1 MNKLS
6 KFFDKDSVFPSLI
19 IVIVGGLISVIIASI
34 LQSGWPDG
42 LLINLEY
49 PYVLHNDGWAA
60 TLQRLIEGWEFN
72 NDRQGY
78 PFGSSTYDYPK
89 PDYGTH
95 VLTKLLAYSFG
106 GWVPALNMY
115 FLLGFFLTFASSYL
129 VSRMLSLSIASSI
142 LVAFL
147 FTFIPFHFLRNHHL
161 NFTFYFVIPIYWFI
175 AINFNSV
182 SFMKGFKGGG
192 YLKKFLIMLGI
203 FSLSLFGIYFTFY
216 GIIVITI
223 GFIASLYKDASL
235 YKVKVF
241 FLTVSLIVFGTFIQV
256 SPHLYNNLVNGKNDS
271 VAKRS
276 AMESE
281 VYGFKLMQLI
291 IPRQNH
297 RVSKL
302 AHINSSYSG
311 STPLV
316 NENMTSSLGIFGVF
330 GFIFAFFRI
339 FSSLS
344 GKNNGPSSTSLISLI
359 VLILFL
365 IGTIGGLG
373 SVFSHLISPM
383 LRGWNRVSIY
393 IGFGTLVIFFMY
405 FDSYVRSKVS
415 KKILVLITALIF
427 VIGMLDSTIPPCKS
441 CIQAQNS
448 EFESER
454 KFIEDI
460 ESILPTNSAIYQLPY
475 FPFPETAPMH
485 NLMDY
490 RHGNAFIHSKDLR
503 WSYGGMKGRE
513 GDRFFKFLSK
523 ESLSKQ
529 FEVISRLGFQGVY
542 VDLNG
547 YPDKSKL
554 EDVSKALGFSPT
566 LTRDDSPV
574 VFFKLNNS
582 NNNIDLIGKS
592 VEEIMD
598 IANYHVDENGVQFSY
613 DAVLEDGIDFKL
625 KGLPSFLKK
634 ITGLSGPEDWGRWSD
649 RNLADDVTIE
659 MVEPLPK
666 EFELVVQLI
675 PFTPNVNKIIDIHI
689 GDLIFPVTL
698 LEGKNEYKLKITL
711 DSNTYHKI
719 IFIIHNS
726 KTPKSLGMNV
736 DTRDIG
742 VGFVG
747 LKINK

>member
-1 MNKLS
+1 LNKLN
-6 KFFDKDSVFPSLI
+6 KFFEKNSNFPSLI

-49 PYVLHNDGWAA
+49 PYVLKNDGWGT
-60 TLQRLIEGWEFN
+60 TLQRLIEGWEFS

-78 PFGSSTYDYPK
+78 PFGSSTLDYPK
-89 PDYGTH
+89 PDFGSH
-95 VLTKLLAYSFG
+95 VLMKTLAYLSG
-106 GWVPALNMY
+106 SWIAALNMY

-129 VSRMLSLSIASSI
+129 VSRMLGLSLASSI

-147 FTFIPFHFLRNHHL
+147 FNFIPFHFLRITHL

-175 AINFNSV
+175 ALNFNSV
-182 SFMKGFKGGG
+182 SSIKSFRDSS
-192 YLKKFLIMLGI
+192 YYKKFLAILAI
-203 FSLSLFGIYFTFY
+203 FSLSLFGLYYTFF
-216 GIIVITI
+216 GMIIITI
-223 GFIASLYKDASL
+223 GFIASLYRDSSS

-241 FLTVSLIVFGTFIQV
+241 FLTMSILVFGTISQL
-256 SPHLYNNLVNGKNDS
+256 SPSFYNTAVNGKNDS
-271 VAKRS
+271 VGNRS
-276 AMESE
+276 AMASE
-281 VYGFKLMQLI
+281 VYGLKLMQLI
-291 IPRQNH
+291 LPRPNH
-297 RVSKL
+297 RVDKL
-302 AHINSSYSG
+302 AHINASYSG
-311 STPLV
+311 STPLI
-316 NENMTSSLGIFGVF
+316 NENITSSLGIFGVF
-330 GFIFAFFRI
+330 GFILAFFRI

-344 GKNNGPSSTSLISLI
+344 GRINGPSSTNLISLI

-373 SVFSHLISPM
+373 SVFSHLINPSI
-383 LRGWNRVSIY
+383 RAWNRVSIF
-393 IGFGTLVIFFMY
+393 IGFGTLLIFFMY
-405 FDSYVRSKVS
+405 FDSYLRSKVP
-415 KKILVLITALIF
+415 KKILVLITVLIF
-427 VIGMLDSTIPPCKS
+427 MVGMLDSTVSPCKS
-441 CIQAQNS
+441 CNQDLQR

-454 KFIEDI
+454 KFIENI

-475 FPFPETAPMH
+475 FPFPETAPIH
-485 NLMDY
+485 NLIDY
-490 RHGNAFIHSKDLR
+490 QHANGFNHSKDLR

-513 GDRFFKFLSK
+513 GDRFFKLLAK

-547 YPDKSKL
+547 YPDKSILKDIS
-554 EDVSKALGFSPT
+554 EALGFGPT

-574 VFFKLNNS
+574 LFFKLNNS
-582 NNNIDLIGKS
+582 NNNTDLIGKS
-592 VEEIMD
+592 VGEIMD
-598 IANYHVDENGVQFSY
+598 IAQFHVDENGVQVRY
-613 DAVLEDGIDFKL
+613 DATLEDGIDFKIN
-625 KGLPSFLKK
+625 GLPSFLKK
-634 ITGLSGPEDWGRWSD
+634 ISGLSGPEDWGRWSD
-649 RNLADDVTIE
+649 RNLADDVTFE

-675 PFTPNVNKIIDIHI
+675 PFTPNVNKIIDIQI

-726 KTPKSLGMNV
+726 KTPKSLGMNI

-742 VGFVG
+742 IGFVD